1 MKIAIDAMGGDFGV
15 AVTVPAAIQ
24 SLIDNV
30 SIEQI
35 LLFGHE
41 ADIQSCLD
49 ASPLLKASPK
59 LSDRILIVHSDHVV
73 DMSAKPADVL
83 RQRQDTSMFSAL
95 NSVADGR
102 ATAFV
107 SAGNTGAL
115 VGLARHTCGL
125 VDGIKRL
132 AICAQLPT
140 LLSNTFLLDV
150 GGNVDCSGEQL
161 HQFARMGSALATALT
176 LDDVDGR
183 NEKVSVQPRVRAL
196 SIGAEA
202 GKGNA
207 AVNVAV
213 QLCEADAQLNF
224 DGLIEGNHLLEG
236 ICDVIFCDGF
246 VGNIALKSC
255 EGAASYIRSSAHE
268 LLASKSAAS
277 VNDDYAR
284 LMQAMNPE
292 QFNGAVLLGLKQ
304 PVIKSHG
311 SSGVVSFAAAIQK
324 AVDVSRGQLIQKLE
338 FTLH

>member
-30 SIEQI
+30 SIEQV

-49 ASPLLKASPK
+49 ASPLLKAYPK
-59 LSDRILIVHSDHVV
+59 LSNRISIVHSDHIVE
-73 DMSAKPADVL
+73 MSAKPADVL
-83 RQRQDTSMFSAL
+83 RQRQDTSMLLAL
-95 NSVADGR
+95 NAVADGS
-102 ATAFV
+102 ADACVT
-107 SAGNTGAL
+107 AGNTGAL
-115 VGLARHTCGL
+115 VGLARHSCGL
-125 VDGIKRL
+125 VEGIKRL

-140 LLSNTFLLDV
+140 ALSNTFLLDV

-161 HQFARMGSALATALT
+161 HQFARMGCALVNALN
-176 LDDVDGR
+176 GR
-183 NEKVSVQPRVRAL
+183 DEAVSMQPRVRAL

-202 GKGNA
+202 GKGNS
-207 AVNVAV
+207 AVNAAV
-213 QLCEADAQLNF
+213 QLCEADSQMHF
-224 DGLIEGNHLLEG
+224 EGLIEGNQLLEG
-236 ICDVIFCDGF
+236 VCDVIFCDGF

-255 EGAASYIRSSAHE
+255 EGAASYIRSSAHK
-268 LLASKSAAS
+268 LLRFESASSL
-277 VNDDYAR
+277 NDDYAR
-284 LMQAMNPE
+284 LMQAMDPE

-311 SSGVVSFAAAIQK
+311 SSGAIGFAAAIQK
-324 AVDVSRGQLIQKLE
+324 AVDVSLGQLIQKLE

>member
-1 MKIAIDAMGGDFGV
+1 
-15 AVTVPAAIQ
+15 
-24 SLIDNV
+24 
-30 SIEQI
+30 
-35 LLFGHE
+35 
-41 ADIQSCLD
+41 
-49 ASPLLKASPK
+49 
-59 LSDRILIVHSDHVV
+59 
-73 DMSAKPADVL
+73 
-83 RQRQDTSMFSAL
+83 AL

-115 VGLARHTCGL
+115 VGLARHSCGL
-125 VDGIKRL
+125 VEGVKRL

-140 LLSNTFLLDV
+140 SLSNTFLLDV

-161 HQFARMGSALATALT
+161 HQFARMGCALVTALAADELHKG
-176 LDDVDGR
+176 DG
-183 NEKVSVQPRVRAL
+183 EVSAQPRVRAL
-196 SIGAEA
+196 SIGSEA

-207 AVNVAV
+207 AVNAAV
-213 QLCEADAQLNF
+213 QLCEADSQLHF
-224 DGLIEGNHLLEG
+224 DGLIEGNQLLEG

-268 LLASKSAAS
+268 LLTSKSAAP

-311 SSGVVSFAAAIQK
+311 SSGVVGFAAAIQK
-324 AVDVSRGQLIQKLE
+324 AVDVSRGHLIQKLE
-338 FTLH
+338 FALL

>member
-1 MKIAIDAMGGDFGV
+1 MKIAIDAMGGDFGMS
-15 AVTVPAAIQ
+15 VTVPAAIQ
-24 SLIDNV
+24 SLIDNA

-35 LLFGHE
+35 VLFGRKD
-41 ADIQSCLD
+41 DIQSYLASD
-49 ASPLLKASPK
+49 ALLQAHPK
-59 LSDRILIVHSDHVV
+59 LLDRISIVHSDHVV

-83 RQRQDTSMFSAL
+83 RQRQDTSMLLAL
-95 NSVADGR
+95 NAVADGQ
-102 ATAFV
+102 ADAFV

-115 VGLARHTCGL
+115 VGLARHSCGL
-125 VDGIKRL
+125 VEGVKRL

-140 LLSNTFLLDV
+140 SLSNTFLLDV

-161 HQFARMGSALATALT
+161 HQFARMGCALVNALASNSLKGHDKSA
-176 LDDVDGR
+176 GA
-183 NEKVSVQPRVRAL
+183 QPRVRAL
-196 SIGAEA
+196 SIGSEA

-207 AVNVAV
+207 AVNAAV
-213 QLCEADAQLNF
+213 QLCEADSQLHF
-224 DGLIEGNHLLEG
+224 DGLIEGSQLLEG

-255 EGAASYIRSSAHE
+255 EGAASYIRSNAHE

-311 SSGVVSFAAAIQK
+311 SSGVVGFAAAIQK
-324 AVDVSRGQLIQKLE
+324 AVDASQGQLIQKLE
-338 FTLH
+338 FALH